1 MYMASVTTQPPTQ
14 TSKGVR
20 EILSDLVAPAP
31 GLPLADEQKARLLAA
46 VTLAF
51 LPLALFA
58 ILVTP
63 VTNFIRTGVFNF
75 PSATLML
82 SVALI
87 VTSYVLSRT
96 RYYWWG
102 AMLVIIVP
110 FIAVGGTIL
119 TSTAAVVNPTTF
131 YFLALSVL
139 LASLLLTSRETLI
152 AGVVSIAVA
161 VVVANL
167 KAATAEPAFISFVV
181 VTTGLTALVSS
192 IRDRNLK
199 ALELSQADLKQ
210 QVIETTAAREQAER
224 SDMVKSAFLASM
236 SHELRTPLNAIINFT
251 RFVAKGAQGPV
262 TDEQKETL
270 NEVVDSARHLLNLIN
285 DVLDMSKIESGSL
298 RLFVEDNIELKPI
311 IDSIV
316 STGKTLILEK
326 PVEIQVDFN
335 DSLSVIRGDRQRIL
349 QILLN
354 IMSNACK
361 FTEDGSIKVR
371 AYQEGNNVVFAI
383 ADTGPGIRAEDQKS
397 VFEAFKQTNTGLR
410 QGGGTGLGMP
420 ISKSLA
426 EAHGG
431 RLWLESKEGSGT
443 TFYVALPI
451 KSEALVPSLVA

>member
-1 MYMASVTTQPPTQ
+1 MYMASVTTPTPTQ
-14 TSKGVR
+14 SSKGLR
-20 EILSDLVAPAP
+20 EILAELVTPAP
-31 GLPLADEQKARLLAA
+31 GLALAHEQKARLLAA
-46 VTLAF
+46 VTLA
-51 LPLALFA
+51 LIPLALFA
-58 ILVTP
+58 VFLTP
-63 VTNFIRTGVFNF
+63 VNNFIRTGVFNL
-75 PSATLML
+75 PTPTL
-82 SVALI
+82 LI
-87 VTSYVLSRT
+87 SISLVIASYILSRT

-102 AMLVIIVP
+102 GVLVIIVP
-110 FIAVGGTIL
+110 YVAVGGTIL
-119 TSTAAVVNPTTF
+119 VSTTTVNPTTF
-131 YFLALSVL
+131 FFLSLSVL
-139 LASLLLTSRETLI
+139 LASLLLTARETLI
-152 AGVVSIAVA
+152 AGVTSIIVA
-161 VVVANL
+161 VTLFTV
-167 KAATAEPAFISFVV
+167 KGATVDASIISFIV
-181 VTTGLTALVSS
+181 VTAGLTSLVSS

-199 ALELSQADLKQ
+199 ALELSQVDLKQ
-210 QVIETTAAREQAER
+210 QVIETTQARERAER

-311 IDSIV
+311 IDSV
-316 STGKTLILEK
+316 VATGKTLVLEK
-326 PVEIQVDFN
+326 PVEIQVDMN
-335 DSLSVIRGDRQRIL
+335 DSLSVIRGDRQRIV

-361 FTEDGSIKVR
+361 FTENGSIKVR
-371 AYQEGNNVVFAI
+371 AYQQGNDVVFSI
-383 ADTGPGIRAEDQKS
+383 ADTGPGIGSEDQKA

-431 RLWLESKEGSGT
+431 RLWLESKEGNGT

>member
-1 MYMASVTTQPPTQ
+1 
-14 TSKGVR
+14 
-20 EILSDLVAPAP
+20 
-31 GLPLADEQKARLLAA
+31 
-46 VTLAF
+46 
-51 LPLALFA
+51 
-58 ILVTP
+58 
-63 VTNFIRTGVFNF
+63 
-75 PSATLML
+75 
-82 SVALI
+82 
-87 VTSYVLSRT
+87 
-96 RYYWWG
+96 
-102 AMLVIIVP
+102 
-110 FIAVGGTIL
+110 
-119 TSTAAVVNPTTF
+119 
-131 YFLALSVL
+131 
-139 LASLLLTSRETLI
+139 LLLTARETLI
-152 AGVVSIAVA
+152 AGVASIVVA
-161 VVVANL
+161 VVIAGL
-167 KAATAEPAFISFVV
+167 KGTNAEAAFISFLV

-298 RLFVEDNIELKPI
+298 RLFVEDNVELKPI
-311 IDSIV
+311 VDSVV
-316 STGKTLILEK
+316 STGKTLVLEK
-326 PVEIQVDFN
+326 PVEIQVDMN
-335 DSLSVIRGDRQRIL
+335 ESLSVIRGDRQRIV

-361 FTEDGSIKVR
+361 FTETGSVKVR
-371 AYQEGNNVVFAI
+371 AYQEGSNVVFAI
-383 ADTGPGIRAEDQKS
+383 TDTGPGIGEEDQKM
-397 VFEAFKQTNTGLR
+397 VFEAFKQTTTGLR

-431 RLWLESKEGSGT
+431 RLWLESKVGSGT